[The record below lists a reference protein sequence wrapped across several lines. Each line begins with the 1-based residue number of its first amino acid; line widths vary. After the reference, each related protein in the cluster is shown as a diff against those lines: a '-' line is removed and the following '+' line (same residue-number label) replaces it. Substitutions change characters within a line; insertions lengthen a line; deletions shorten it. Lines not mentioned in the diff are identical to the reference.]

1 MKMLKSR
8 RYREDISSINRIV
21 HKKSGVSLVEIIV
34 ALLILALAALPAVGT
49 FSTYYSTS
57 TRQMEQEMA
66 LKIAESVINLMQSLS
81 YDMINDGTLTA
92 VPLDI
97 QTPDGTVQGTLNF
110 GKPGPQ
116 MIGLSA
122 DGKTPGHPNNL
133 YLIGPQDPLF
143 LHPSKPIGSF
153 YTKEQ
158 AEQINK
164 EKGYIMKEDAG
175 RGYRR
180 AVPSPLPIDIIEK
193 ESIKSLLDNG
203 QVVICAGGGGIPV
216 IKQGDKLEGIAAVI
230 DKDYASAKLAEL
242 IDADYLVILTAV
254 NNVCLNYGKEN
265 EVVLKDVKKAEMA
278 TYLEE
283 GHFAKGSM
291 YPKVQAV
298 LNFLNNKNKVAV
310 IASLDNAKDAFKLK
324 AGTIIH

>member
-1 MKMLKSR
+1 MAKYVVSLGGNALGNNPIEQKQALIKVAEAITDLIMDNN
-8 RYREDISSINRIV
+8 EVAIV
-21 HKKSGVSLVEIIV
+21 HGNG
-34 ALLILALAALPAVGT
+34 PQVG
-49 FSTYYSTS
+49 
-57 TRQMEQEMA
+57 M
-66 LKIAESVINLMQSLS
+66 INLAFETSKETPNMPFPECGAMSEGYIGYHIQNALYNSFKENNVNKS
-81 YDMINDGTLTA
+81 VVTLITQ
-92 VPLDI
+92 VLVD
-97 QTPDGTVQGTLNF
+97 
-110 GKPGPQ
+110 
-116 MIGLSA
+116 
-122 DGKTPGHPNNL
+122 
-133 YLIGPQDPLF
+133 PQDPLF

-180 AVPSPLPIDIIEK
+180 VVPSPLPIDIIEK

-216 IKQGDKLEGIAAVI
+216 IKQDNKLEGVAAVI

-265 EVVLKDVKKAEMA
+265 EVVLKDVKKADMA

-298 LNFLNNKNKVAV
+298 LNFLNGNNKTAI
-310 IASLDNAKDAFKLK
+310 IASLDNAKEAFKLK